1 MSSDAAAAKPRPGWR
16 QVLKSLREPKVLAML
31 LLGFSSG
38 IPIYLVGNTLGFW
51 MRENAIELSTI
62 GFLSWVGLAYSLK
75 FLWAPLVD
83 KAYAPLFGRWL
94 GRRRGWM
101 LLSQLIASAALLGM
115 ALVEPHKG
123 QLMLGGVA
131 LNHLLVFGALALVVA
146 FASATQDIVI
156 DAWRIE
162 SADSNEQQGLLTAS
176 GALGYRSALLVT
188 DSLILIMA
196 ARVGWAVS
204 YEVMALLLG
213 VGMAAVFL
221 AREAP
226 IAAAAPVIEIVDAA
240 DEKLGVSDAMVVR
253 WLAALAIGV
262 LAVAYQV
269 AKHNFW
275 DAGWSYLDA
284 VFAVGVSLALW
295 LLLRRPKGG
304 PPVPEATWSRPLVRP
319 LLRFFDAVLGPLLMF
334 LRTHGQWALLM
345 LLAISLYR
353 LPDFVFGPMANPFY
367 ADLGVGKETVGAVR
381 GSIGT
386 IATIVGIAAAGL
398 SAIRFGFV
406 PTLLVGAVLGPG
418 SNLAFAY
425 LALHGGDPTVF
436 AIVMAIDNFSNGYAG
451 VALVGYMS
459 SLTSVGYTATQYA
472 LLSSFYAMPGKF
484 LKGLSGVAVEHLET
498 GRTLLEAYS
507 LFFIGTA
514 LIGIPALLL
523 CLLLVMR
530 RPVAA
535 PAAVT

>member
-1 MSSDAAAAKPRPGWR
+1 MSSEAAAAKPRPGWR

-83 KAYAPLFGRWL
+83 KTDAPLFGRWL

-101 LLSQLIASAALLGM
+101 LLTQIVASVALLGM
-115 ALVEPHKG
+115 ALVEPQKG

-131 LNHLLVFGALALVVA
+131 LNHLLVFGVLALVVA

-176 GALGYRSALLVT
+176 GALGYRTALLVT
-188 DSLILIMA
+188 DSLILIIA

-204 YEVMALLLG
+204 YEIMAALLG
-213 VGMAAVFL
+213 VGMFAVFL
-221 AREAP
+221 ARETRLP
-226 IAAAAPVIEIVDAA
+226 AAEPAIGIVDAG
-240 DEKLGVSDAMVVR
+240 EETLGVSDAMVVR
-253 WLAALAIGV
+253 WLTALAIGV
-262 LAVAYQV
+262 AALAYQI

-284 VFAVGVSLALW
+284 AFAAGTALVLW
-295 LLLRRPKGG
+295 LLLRRPQDGR
-304 PPVPEATWSRPLVRP
+304 PVPEATWSRPLVRP

-334 LRTHGQWALLM
+334 LRTHGKWALLM
-345 LLAISLYR
+345 LVAISLYR

-367 ADLGVGKETVGAVR
+367 ADLGIGKETVGAVR

-386 IATIVGIAAAGL
+386 VATIVGIAAAGL

-418 SNLAFAY
+418 SNLAYAY
-425 LALHGGDPTVF
+425 LAVHGSDPTVF

-472 LLSSFYAMPGKF
+472 LLSSFYAMPGKL
-484 LKGLSGVAVEHLET
+484 LKGLSGVAVEQLET

-507 LFFIGTA
+507 LFFVGTA
-514 LIGIPALLL
+514 LLGIPALLL
-523 CLLLVMR
+523 CLILVMR

-535 PAAVT
+535 PAAA